1 MALTLRDVALDYVV
15 SLQDSP
21 EQIVDLLMKPR
32 AEQLADLRAY
42 ARTQAQ
48 NKRQRAADL
57 EASIQSSRDAL
68 NAEATELEAV

>member
-21 EQIVDLLMKPR
+21 EQIVDLLMKTR
-32 AEQLADLRAY
+32 VEQLADLRAY

-57 EASIQSSRDAL
+57 EASIQASRDAL
-68 NAEATELEAV
+68 TAEATELEAV